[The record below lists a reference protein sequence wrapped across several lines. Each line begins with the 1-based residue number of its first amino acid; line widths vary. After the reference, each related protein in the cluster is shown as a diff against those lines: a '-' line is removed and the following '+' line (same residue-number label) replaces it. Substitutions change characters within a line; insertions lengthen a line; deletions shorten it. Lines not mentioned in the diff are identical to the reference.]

1 MVVRKPFVEYESWL
15 IYRAGGQKG
24 GSETEKGV
32 WKGCYKERGVNR
44 RNANIK

>member
-1 MVVRKPFVEYESWL
+1 MEHESWI

-24 GSETEKGV
+24 GSVTERGRGV
-32 WKGCYKERGVNR
+32 WKGWDKERGVNR